1 MTESPVRAQLSLA
14 DMLRFAVA
22 VSNRPIQR
30 SNGKGTLM
38 VTSTVAVV
46 ALELEA
52 KLAMELFVD
61 AMREETTF
69 WACVVK

>member
-14 DMLRFAVA
+14 DMLRLAVA
-22 VSNRPIQR
+22 VSNRPIHLN
-30 SNGKGTLM
+30 NGKGTLI

-46 ALELEA
+46 ALELDE
-52 KLAMELFVD
+52 KLAIELFVE
-61 AMREETTF
+61 AMRDETML